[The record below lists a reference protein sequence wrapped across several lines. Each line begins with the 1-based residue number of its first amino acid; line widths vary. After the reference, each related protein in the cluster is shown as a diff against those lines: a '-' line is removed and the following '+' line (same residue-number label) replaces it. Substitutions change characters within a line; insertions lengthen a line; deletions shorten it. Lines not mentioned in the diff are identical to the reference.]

1 MTTITLTS
9 GGPRNAHTDPETGLR
24 YYDWRGQKLPS
35 TTSLRRM
42 AGVPF
47 MLHQWALSRVIERA
61 VEEYTLLDAMMNR
74 PKRPRER
81 VRDKNVRKEV
91 GRWLRSAATE
101 ERDAAAELGTLVH
114 DLAVARVPLHQVKD
128 PDARPYLAQFY
139 DWVHVSGVNIIATE
153 QQVFAPTLGYA
164 GTFDLMVEDTNS
176 DFGVIDLKTGRGTYP
191 EHALQLVS
199 YALGEFV
206 GADDVI
212 DVALTR
218 ALHQANFMALLH
230 LREDSWE
237 YLRIPADA
245 DMFEAFKGLIRF
257 AVWMAA
263 HPELAPLVDDQQMGG
278 VVYP

>member
-61 VEEYTLLDAMMNR
+61 VEEHVLLDQMMNR
-74 PKRPRER
+74 AKRPRER
-81 VRDKNVRKEV
+81 VRDKNVRKEAS
-91 GRWLRSAATE
+91 RWLRSAATE

-114 DLAVARVPLHQVKD
+114 DLAVARVALQNVAD

-139 DWVHVSGVNIIATE
+139 DYLDVSQVHIIATE

-164 GTFDLMVEDTNS
+164 GTFDLMVEDTNG
-176 DFGVIDLKTGRGTYP
+176 DIGILDIKTGRGTYP

-199 YALGEFV
+199 YALADFV

-212 DVALTR
+212 DVALTK

-230 LREDSWE
+230 LTDSSWE

-245 DMFEAFKGLIRF
+245 AMFEAFKGLIRF

-278 VVYP
+278 VVFP